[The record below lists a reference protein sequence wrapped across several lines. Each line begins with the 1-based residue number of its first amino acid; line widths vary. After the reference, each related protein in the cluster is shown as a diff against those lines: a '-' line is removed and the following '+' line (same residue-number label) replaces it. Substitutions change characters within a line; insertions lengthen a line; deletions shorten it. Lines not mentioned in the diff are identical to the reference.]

1 MTPLPL
7 GCSKQRCPVAGGK
20 CHGFGL
26 HLQCS
31 RQTRDG
37 RAPASAG
44 ARVESRW
51 DLSTCWARPGG
62 AARSKQFLIDAIED
76 LRWILNDFTVDYYRC
91 YRWFIGC
98 LGSWRTFCFEMGCEG
113 VVKFFFC
120 VERIWYLELLVIP
133 VISQDFG
140 QTWCTRDSNSTNVTE
155 LGNRDTTTKTEPK
168 TTGFPSLSSQ
178 KNNIKIYGFGS
189 VTLPWFSPWSTTK
202 ANGSQW
208 PPPKTLVNPWWPV
221 NPRNGSWDI
230 FTRTRGWARED
241 EIDHHRFLLLLYII
255 YDYCNQYRYIYIYIS
270 IHRYIFIYLLLC
282 SVIYY
287 YCYYQHCCIFIHLP
301 ICDGLY
307 VDWSKKGIAIPR
319 GYAAYA
325 NDFLLLILSHSHT
338 SMPMFSTVQSMHS
351 NNVPRTT
358 YE

>member
-113 VVKFFFC
+113 VVKFFFLC
-120 VERIWYLELLVIP
+120 WKDLILGIACDPSHQSRFRANMVHTRLQLH
-133 VISQDFG
+133 QCHG
-140 QTWCTRDSNSTNVTE
+140 TWQQ
-155 LGNRDTTTKTEPK
+155 GHYYKNRAE
-168 TTGFPSLSSQ
+168 
-178 KNNIKIYGFGS
+178 N
-189 VTLPWFSPWSTTK
+189 
-202 ANGSQW
+202 
-208 PPPKTLVNPWWPV
+208 
-221 NPRNGSWDI
+221 
-230 FTRTRGWARED
+230 
-241 EIDHHRFLLLLYII
+241 HRFSKPFFPKK
-255 YDYCNQYRYIYIYIS
+255 QY
-270 IHRYIFIYLLLC
+270 
-282 SVIYY
+282 
-287 YCYYQHCCIFIHLP
+287 
-301 ICDGLY
+301 
-307 VDWSKKGIAIPR
+307 
-319 GYAAYA
+319 
-325 NDFLLLILSHSHT
+325 
-338 SMPMFSTVQSMHS
+338 
-351 NNVPRTT
+351 
-358 YE
+358 